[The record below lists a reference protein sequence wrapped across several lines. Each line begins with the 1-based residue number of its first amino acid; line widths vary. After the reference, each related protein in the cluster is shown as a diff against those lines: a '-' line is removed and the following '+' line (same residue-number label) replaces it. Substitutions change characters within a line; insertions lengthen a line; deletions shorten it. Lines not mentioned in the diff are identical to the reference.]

1 MRSSAPTTWLTP
13 TRAPRPRVL
22 CVDDDVNVV
31 FTIRRILGGRFDVT
45 PAVGGRAGLEAVR
58 TAAEPFAV
66 VVSDIRMPDLPGIAL
81 MKMLR
86 ELAPDTV
93 RILLTAYPDREST
106 IAAIEQ
112 GEVFRILV
120 KPCAP
125 DRLISTVAAAVE
137 QHQRHG

>member
-1 MRSSAPTTWLTP
+1 MRTSAPSTWLNP
-13 TRAPRPRVL
+13 PRPPRPRVL

-31 FTIRRILGGRFDVT
+31 LTIRRILGGRFEVT
-45 PAVGGRAGLEAVR
+45 PVVGGRAGLEAVR

-81 MKMLR
+81 MQQLR
-86 ELAPDTV
+86 EIAPATV

-106 IAAIEQ
+106 IAAIEH
-112 GEVFRILV
+112 GGVFRILV

-125 DRLISTVAAAVE
+125 DLLISTVAAAVE
-137 QHQRHG
+137 QHQRDG

>member
-1 MRSSAPTTWLTP
+1 MPGSTPSTWLTP
-13 TRAPRPRVL
+13 PRAPRPRVL

-31 FTIRRILGGRFDVT
+31 LTIRRILGGRFDVT
-45 PAVGGRAGLEAVR
+45 PVVGGRAGLEAVR
-58 TAAEPFAV
+58 AAAEPFAA

-81 MKMLR
+81 MQMLR
-86 ELAPDTV
+86 EIAPNTV

-125 DRLISTVAAAVE
+125 DLLLNTVSAAVE
-137 QHQRHG
+137 HHGRNG